1 MKIIAEY
8 EYFVLTLYRL
18 CPELIQIPLNF
29 DKYTAKA
36 QEVREI
42 LVEYDPRF
50 ESASIDEAVG
60 PFPSCLLFCNT
71 EGAGLLKFVLTAQG
85 LLSV

>member
-1 MKIIAEY
+1 MNIIAEY
-8 EYFVLTLYRL
+8 EYFVLMLYRL

-60 PFPSCLLFCNT
+60 PFPACCFATLKEPGFWNICGKLILICL
-71 EGAGLLKFVLTAQG
+71 
-85 LLSV
+85 